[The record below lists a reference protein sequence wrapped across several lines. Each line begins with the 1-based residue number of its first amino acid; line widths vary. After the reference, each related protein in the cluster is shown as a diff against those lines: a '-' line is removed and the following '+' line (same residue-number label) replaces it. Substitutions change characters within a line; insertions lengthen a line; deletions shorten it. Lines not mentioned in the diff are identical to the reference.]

1 MKKKGKFGII
11 GMGAFLILLMTLPA
25 WAAEPIKIAIFD
37 PRSGPF
43 KPTGDTYAWA
53 LQFLVEEIN
62 ESGGLLGR
70 KVELIEEDS
79 QLKPDVAVRKA
90 TKNIMEGV
98 KFIGTGTGTHI
109 ALALQQVA
117 AKEKVIFF
125 SYGAEGDEVTG
136 KFCNAYTFR
145 VSPNT
150 EMRSMAIANFLAT
163 KPFRKF
169 YTINMDYAF
178 GHAAAKGFIRRVKQ
192 FVPNAQIVGED
203 YHPIA
208 TKDFGPYITK
218 IIAANPE
225 VVFTGNWG
233 VDLVNLIKQARDMGM
248 KAPFMCYY
256 LNDPLV
262 VMPVL
267 KEAGI
272 GSWVCEAYTL
282 SVRTPANKDFLKR
295 WAAKK
300 KFVDLQKWPF
310 GSMGK
315 AYNGTKFLLEA
326 IKKAGTLDIPTIIKT
341 FEGMRWE
348 GITGPMIMR
357 AEDHQVMMPLPV
369 AEIVKTNNEF
379 YPFPYVGEPTMMPI
393 EKTTVPLAETGC
405 NRKKGEL

>member
-1 MKKKGKFGII
+1 MKKWNFGI
-11 GMGAFLILLMTLPA
+11 MGLAAFLIFIMTLPA

-37 PRSGPF
+37 PRSGAF

-53 LQFLVEEIN
+53 LEFLVEEIN

-90 TKNIMEGV
+90 TKNIMDGV
-98 KFIGTGTGTHI
+98 KFIATGTGTHV

-136 KFCNAYTFR
+136 KFCNPYTFR

-150 EMRSMAIANFLAT
+150 EVRSMAIANFLAT

-169 YTINMDYAF
+169 YTMNMDYAF
-178 GHAAAKGFIRRVKQ
+178 GHDAAKGFIRRVKQ
-192 FVPNAQIVGED
+192 LVPNAQIVGED

-208 TKDFGPYITK
+208 NKDFGPYITK
-218 IIAANPE
+218 MITAKPE
-225 VVFTGNWG
+225 VIFTGNWG
-233 VDLVNLIKQARDMGM
+233 VDLVNLIKQSRDMGM

-262 VMPVL
+262 VMPVV
-267 KEAGI
+267 KEAAI
-272 GSWVCEAYTL
+272 GSWFCEAYAL
-282 SVRTPANKDFLKR
+282 SVRTPANKDLLQR

-300 KFVDLQKWPF
+300 KFVELSKWPF
-310 GSMGK
+310 GAMGK

-348 GITGPMIMR
+348 SVTGPMVMR
-357 AEDHQVMMPLPV
+357 AEDHQVMMSLPI
-369 AEIVKTNNEF
+369 AEMVKTTNEF
-379 YPFPYVGEPTMMPI
+379 YPFPYVGEPTILPM

-405 NRKKGEL
+405 TRKKGDL

>member
-1 MKKKGKFGII
+1 MKKRNFRII
-11 GMGAFLILLMTLPA
+11 SMAAFLILIMTLPV
-25 WAAEPIKIAIFD
+25 WAAEPIKIAVFD

-53 LQFLVEEIN
+53 LEFLVEEIN
-62 ESGGLLGR
+62 EMGGILGR

-79 QLKPDVAVRKA
+79 QLKPEVAVRKA
-90 TKNIMEGV
+90 TKQVMEGV
-98 KFIGTGTGTHI
+98 KFIGTGTGTHV

-136 KFCNAYTFR
+136 KFCNPYTFR

-150 EMRSMAIANFLAT
+150 EVRSMAIANFFAM

-169 YTINMDYAF
+169 YAINMDYAF

-192 FVPNAQIVGED
+192 MVPDAQILGDD

-208 TKDFGPYITK
+208 TKDFAPYITK
-218 IIAANPE
+218 IIKANPE
-225 VVFTGNWG
+225 VIFTGNWG
-233 VDLVNLIKQARDMGM
+233 VDLVNLIKQSRALGL

-256 LNDPLV
+256 LNDPVV
-262 VMPVL
+262 VMSVL
-267 KEAGI
+267 KEDGI
-272 GSWVCEAYTL
+272 GSWFCEAYAL
-282 SVRTPANKDFLKR
+282 SVRTPANKDFLRR

-300 KFVDLQKWPF
+300 KFVELSKWPF

-348 GITGPMIMR
+348 GVTGPMVMR
-357 AEDHQVMMPLPV
+357 AEDHQVMMPIPIG
-369 AEIVKTNNEF
+369 EIIKTTNEF
-379 YPFPYVGEPTMMPI
+379 YSFPYVGEPTILPL
-393 EKTTVPLAETGC
+393 EKTTVPLTETGC
-405 NRKKGEL
+405 TRKKGEL

>member
-1 MKKKGKFGII
+1 MVIRRKLLAMGLMVFLGITMAI
-11 GMGAFLILLMTLPA
+11 PV
-25 WAAEPIKIAIFD
+25 WAAEPIKIALFD

-53 LQFLVEEIN
+53 IEFLVEEIN

-90 TKNIMEGV
+90 TKDVMEGV
-98 KFIGTGTGTHI
+98 KFLGTGTGTHVG
-109 ALALQQVA
+109 LALQQVA

-125 SYGAEGDEVTG
+125 NYGAEGEEITG
-136 KFCNAYTFR
+136 KFCNPYTFR

-150 EMRSMAIANFLAT
+150 EVRSMAIANFLAT

-178 GHAAAKGFIRRVKQ
+178 GHDAAAGFIRRAKQ

-208 TKDFGPYITK
+208 NKDFGPYVTK
-218 IIAANPE
+218 IIAAKPE
-225 VVFTGNWG
+225 VIFTGNWG
-233 VDLVNLIKQARDMGM
+233 VDLVNLIKQSRDLGM
-248 KAPFMCYY
+248 NAPFICYY

-267 KEAGI
+267 KEAAI
-272 GSWVCEAYTL
+272 GSWVCEAYMLT
-282 SVRTPANKDFLKR
+282 VRTPANKDFLRR
-295 WAAKK
+295 WSQKK
-300 KFVDLQKWPF
+300 KFVESSKWPF

-315 AYNGTKFLLEA
+315 AYNGTKFMMEA
-326 IKKAGTLDIPTIIKT
+326 IKKAGTLDIPTIIKSW
-341 FEGMRWE
+341 EGMRWE
-348 GITGPMIMR
+348 SITGPLVMR

-369 AEIVKTNNEF
+369 GEIVKTTDEF
-379 YPFPYVGEPTMMPI
+379 YPFPYVGEPYMVPM

-405 NRKKGEL
+405 TRKKGEI